1 MNDVKHI
8 SIEEYDYPLPEDRI
22 AKYPL
27 PERDASN
34 LLVLKDNEI
43 KKSQFKYVGDFLPKD
58 TLLVFNETKVI
69 RARLQFHKTTGSRI
83 EIFCLE
89 PEKDYQ
95 VAFSATSPVR
105 WKCLI
110 GNSKRWKEGKLSMEL
125 SVGGKPVVLS
135 AERILQNDQYAEIEF
150 SWMPENLSFVSVLE
164 AAGEIPLPPY
174 LHRDAEPD
182 DRDRYQTVFA
192 RYDGSVA
199 APTAGLHFTQPLI
212 AALRDQGFMFD
223 EVTLH
228 VGAGTFKPVSTD
240 TIGEHAMHSETIVV
254 RKSLI
259 QNLIRFFGKPII
271 PVGTTSTRTL
281 ESLYWIGVML
291 KEQGMELR
299 PLHVEQWFPY
309 EDHQS
314 LSTPEALQ
322 LIVDYLD
329 KHDLTRLEA
338 STALMIAPSYKMRV
352 ITGLITNFHQPKST
366 LLLLVSALIGE
377 RWRDCYRFALDNGF
391 RFLSYG
397 DSCLFL
403 PVVHVIP

>member
-1 MNDVKHI
+1 MIDVKHI
-8 SIEEYDYPLPEDRI
+8 TIDDYDYPLPEERI

-27 PERDASN
+27 AERDASN
-34 LLVLKDNEI
+34 LLVLKDNQIE
-43 KKSQFKYVGDFLPKD
+43 KSQFRNLGNFLPKEA
-58 TLLVFNETKVI
+58 LLVFNETKVI
-69 RARLQFHKTTGSRI
+69 RARLQFHKATGSRI
-83 EIFCLE
+83 EVFCLE
-89 PEKDYQ
+89 PEQDYQ
-95 VAFSATSPVR
+95 VAFAATSPVR
-105 WKCLI
+105 WKCLV
-110 GNSKRWKEGKLSMEL
+110 GNAKRWKEGKLSMKLNVKGQETTL
-125 SVGGKPVVLS
+125 F
-135 AERILQNDQYAEIEF
+135 AERLAHNDQYSEIEF
-150 SWMPENLSFVSVLE
+150 SWMPENLPFASVIE

-174 LHRDAEPD
+174 LHRDAEPE

-212 AALRDQGFMFD
+212 ASLREQGFSFD

-228 VGAGTFKPVSTD
+228 VGAGTFRPVATE

-259 QNLIRFFGKPII
+259 ENLINHIGKPII

-281 ESLYWIGVML
+281 ESLYWMGIML
-291 KEQGMELR
+291 AEQGLDLR
-299 PLHVEQWFPY
+299 PLHLDQWFPY
-309 EDHQS
+309 ENHAS
-314 LSTPEALQ
+314 LPTAQALQ
-322 LIVDYLD
+322 NIITYLD
-329 KHDLTRLEA
+329 LHHLTRFEA
-338 STALMIAPSYKMRV
+338 STSLMIAPSYQMRV

-377 RWRDCYRFALDNGF
+377 RWKDCYRFALDNGF

-403 PVVHVIP
+403 S

>member
-1 MNDVKHI
+1 MNAVKDI
-8 SIEEYDYPLPEDRI
+8 SIETYDYPLPDERI

-27 PERDASN
+27 PERDASK
-34 LLVLKDNEI
+34 LLVLKNNEI
-43 KKSQFKYVGDFLPKD
+43 QESQFKYIGDFLPKD
-58 TLLVFNETKVI
+58 ALLVFNETKVI
-69 RARLQFHKTTGSRI
+69 RARLQFHKVTGSRI

-95 VAFSATSPVR
+95 VAFSAISPVR

-110 GNSKRWKEGKLSMEL
+110 GNAKRWKEGKLSMEL
-125 SVGGKPVVLS
+125 TVGGQKVVLS
-135 AERILQNDQYAEIEF
+135 AERI
-150 SWMPENLSFVSVLE
+150 SFASVLE

-212 AALRDQGFMFD
+212 ASLREQGFAFD

-228 VGAGTFKPVSTD
+228 VGAGTFKPVSTE
-240 TIGEHAMHSETIVV
+240 TIGEHAMHSETVIV

-259 QNLIRFFGKPII
+259 QNLIEYFGKPII

-291 KEQGMELR
+291 KEQGLDLR

-309 EDHQS
+309 EDHAP
-314 LSTPEALQ
+314 LSATEALQ
-322 LIVDYLD
+322 QVLNYLD
-329 KHDLTRLEA
+329 KHNLTRLEA

-352 ITGLITNFHQPKST
+352 INGLITNFHQPKST

-377 RWRDCYRFALDNGF
+377 RWKDCYRFALEHNF

-403 PVVHVIP
+403 P

>member
-1 MNDVKHI
+1 MSTVKNI
-8 SIEEYDYPLPEDRI
+8 YIEEYDYPLPDERI

-27 PERDASN
+27 AERDASK
-34 LLVLKDNEI
+34 LLVLKDSEI
-43 KKSQFKYVGDFLPKD
+43 QESQFKYVGDFLPKE

-69 RARLQFHKTTGSRI
+69 RARLQFRKATGSRI
-83 EIFCLE
+83 EVFCLE
-89 PEKDYQ
+89 PEQDYQ
-95 VAFSATSPVR
+95 LAFSACSPVR

-110 GNSKRWKEGKLSMEL
+110 GNAKRWKEGPLSMEL
-125 SVGGKPVVLS
+125 SVNGATVTLF
-135 AERILQNDQYAEIEF
+135 AERLAQNDRYADIEF
-150 SWMPENLSFVSVLE
+150 SWTPADLSFASVLE

-174 LHRDAEPD
+174 LHRDAEPA

-212 AALRDQGFMFD
+212 AKLRDDGFSFD

-240 TIGEHAMHSETIVV
+240 TIGEHAMHSETVIV

-259 QNLIRFFGKPII
+259 QNLIAHFSKPVI

-291 KEQGMELR
+291 KEQGMNLR
-299 PLHVEQWFPY
+299 PLHVDQWFPY
-309 EDHQS
+309 EEHAP
-314 LSTPEALQ
+314 LSATEALQ
-322 LIVDYLD
+322 NILDYLD
-329 KHDLTRLEA
+329 RHGLTRLEA
-338 STALMIAPSYKMRV
+338 STALMIAPSYKMR
-352 ITGLITNFHQPKST
+352 IINGLITNFHQPKST

-377 RWRDCYRFALDNGF
+377 RWKDCYRFALDHGF

-403 PVVHVIP
+403 P

>member
-1 MNDVKHI
+1 
-8 SIEEYDYPLPEDRI
+8 
-22 AKYPL
+22 
-27 PERDASN
+27 
-34 LLVLKDNEI
+34 
-43 KKSQFKYVGDFLPKD
+43 
-58 TLLVFNETKVI
+58 
-69 RARLQFHKTTGSRI
+69 
-83 EIFCLE
+83 
-89 PEKDYQ
+89 
-95 VAFSATSPVR
+95 
-105 WKCLI
+105 
-110 GNSKRWKEGKLSMEL
+110 MEL
-125 SVGGKPVVLS
+125 AVGGQKVVLS
-135 AERILQNDQYAEIEF
+135 AERISQNDQYAEIEF
-150 SWMPENLSFVSVLE
+150 SWMPENLSFASVLE

-182 DRDRYQTVFA
+182 DCDRYQTVFA

-212 AALRDQGFMFD
+212 ASLREQGFAFD

-228 VGAGTFKPVSTD
+228 VGAGTFKPVSTE
-240 TIGEHAMHSETIVV
+240 TIGEHAMHSETVIV

-259 QNLIRFFGKPII
+259 QNLIEYFGKPII

-291 KEQGMELR
+291 KEQGLDLR

-309 EDHQS
+309 EDHAP
-314 LSTPEALQ
+314 LSATEALQ
-322 LIVDYLD
+322 QVLNYLD
-329 KHDLTRLEA
+329 KHNLTRLEA
-338 STALMIAPSYKMRV
+338 STALMIAPSYKMRI

-377 RWRDCYRFALDNGF
+377 RWKDCYRFALDHNF

-403 PVVHVIP
+403 P

>member
-1 MNDVKHI
+1 MNAVKDI
-8 SIEEYDYPLPEDRI
+8 SIEAYDYPLPDERI

-27 PERDASN
+27 PERDASK
-34 LLVLKDNEI
+34 LLVLKNNEI
-43 KKSQFKYVGDFLPKD
+43 QESQFKHIGDFLPKEA
-58 TLLVFNETKVI
+58 LLVFNETKVI
-69 RARLQFHKTTGSRI
+69 RARLQFHKVTGSRI

-95 VAFSATSPVR
+95 VAFSAVSSVR

-110 GNSKRWKEGKLSMEL
+110 GNAKRWKEGKLSMEL
-125 SVGGKPVVLS
+125 TVGGQKVVLS
-135 AERILQNDQYAEIEF
+135 AERISQNDQYAEIEF
-150 SWMPENLSFVSVLE
+150 SWMPENLSFASVLE

-212 AALRDQGFMFD
+212 ASLREQGFAFD

-228 VGAGTFKPVSTD
+228 VGAGTFKPVSTE
-240 TIGEHAMHSETIVV
+240 TIGEHAMHSETVIV

-259 QNLIRFFGKPII
+259 QNLIEHFGKPII

-281 ESLYWIGVML
+281 ESLYW
-291 KEQGMELR
+291 
-299 PLHVEQWFPY
+299 LHVEQWFPY
-309 EDHQS
+309 EGHAL
-314 LSTPEALQ
+314 LSTSEALQ
-322 LIVDYLD
+322 QVLNYLD
-329 KHDLTRLEA
+329 KHNLTRLEA

-352 ITGLITNFHQPKST
+352 INGLITNFHQPKST

-377 RWRDCYRFALDNGF
+377 RWKDCYRFALDHNF

-403 PVVHVIP
+403 P

>member
-1 MNDVKHI
+1 MIDVKHI
-8 SIEEYDYPLPEDRI
+8 TIDDYDYPLPEERI

-27 PERDASN
+27 AERDASN
-34 LLVLKDNEI
+34 LLVLKNNQMQ
-43 KKSQFKYVGDFLPKD
+43 KSQFCNLGDFLPKD
-58 TLLVFNETKVI
+58 ALLVFNETKVI
-69 RARLQFHKTTGSRI
+69 RARLQFHKATGSRI
-83 EIFCLE
+83 EVFCLE
-89 PEKDYQ
+89 PEQDYQ
-95 VAFSATSPVR
+95 VAFAASSPVK
-105 WKCLI
+105 WKCLV
-110 GNSKRWKEGKLSMEL
+110 GNAKRWKEGKLSMTLNVKGQEATL
-125 SVGGKPVVLS
+125 F
-135 AERILQNDQYAEIEF
+135 AERLAHNDQYSEIEF
-150 SWMPENLSFVSVLE
+150 SWLPENLPFASVIE

-174 LHRDAEPD
+174 LHRDAEPS

-212 AALRDQGFMFD
+212 ASLREQGFSFD

-228 VGAGTFKPVSTD
+228 VGAGTFRPVATE

-259 QNLIRFFGKPII
+259 ENLIQRIGKPII

-291 KEQGMELR
+291 AEQGMELR
-299 PLHVEQWFPY
+299 SLHIKQWFPY
-309 EDHQS
+309 ENHEP
-314 LSTPEALQ
+314 LSTTEALQ
-322 LIVDYLD
+322 KIVDYLD
-329 KHDLTRLEA
+329 QHRLIRLEA
-338 STALMIAPSYKMRV
+338 STALLIAPSYKMRV

-377 RWRDCYRFALDNGF
+377 QWKECYRFALDNGF

-403 PVVHVIP
+403 P

>member
-1 MNDVKHI
+1 MIDVKHI
-8 SIEEYDYPLPEDRI
+8 TIDDYDYPLPEERI

-27 PERDASN
+27 AERDASN
-34 LLVLKDNEI
+34 LLVLKDNQIE
-43 KKSQFKYVGDFLPKD
+43 KSQFRNLGNFLPKEA
-58 TLLVFNETKVI
+58 LLVFNETKVI
-69 RARLQFHKTTGSRI
+69 RARLQFHKATGSRI
-83 EIFCLE
+83 EVFCLE
-89 PEKDYQ
+89 PEQDYQ
-95 VAFSATSPVR
+95 VAFATTSPVK
-105 WKCLI
+105 WKCLV
-110 GNSKRWKEGKLSMEL
+110 GNAKRWKEGKLSMKLNVKGQETTL
-125 SVGGKPVVLS
+125 F
-135 AERILQNDQYAEIEF
+135 AERLAHNDQYSEIEF
-150 SWMPENLSFVSVLE
+150 SWMPENLPFASVIE

-174 LHRDAEPD
+174 LHRDAEPE

-212 AALRDQGFMFD
+212 ASLREQGFSFD

-228 VGAGTFKPVSTD
+228 VGAGTFRPVATE

-259 QNLIRFFGKPII
+259 ENLINHIGKPII

-281 ESLYWIGVML
+281 ESLYWMGIML
-291 KEQGMELR
+291 AEQGLDLR
-299 PLHVEQWFPY
+299 PVHLDQWFPY
-309 EDHQS
+309 ENHTS
-314 LSTPEALQ
+314 LPTAQALQ
-322 LIVDYLD
+322 NIITYLD
-329 KHDLTRLEA
+329 LHHLTRFEA
-338 STALMIAPSYKMRV
+338 STSLMIAPSYQMRV

-377 RWRDCYRFALDNGF
+377 RWKDCYRFALDNGF

-403 PVVHVIP
+403 S